1 MLMLMLL
8 TTTMTLVLQTVNEIR
23 DLERAIDLI
32 KKAIEDKELPLK
44 VAQTRLDERSRRVN
58 VELCNDRPMNG
69 YVYTASEFNR
79 LCRAYVVLY

>member
-1 MLMLMLL
+1 MMLL
-8 TTTMTLVLQTVNEIR
+8 MMMMMMMMPVLQTVNEIR

-58 VELCNDRPMNG
+58 VELCNDKPMTG
-69 YVYTASEFNR
+69 
-79 LCRAYVVLY
+79 

>member
-1 MLMLMLL
+1 MRMMMMMMMRMLV
-8 TTTMTLVLQTVNEIR
+8 LVLQTVNEIR

-58 VELCNDRPMNG
+58 VELCNDKPMTG
-69 YVYTASEFNR
+69 
-79 LCRAYVVLY
+79 

>member
-1 MLMLMLL
+1 MLL
-8 TTTMTLVLQTVNEIR
+8 MMMMMMMMPVLQTVNEIR

-58 VELCNDRPMNG
+58 VELCNDKPMTG
-69 YVYTASEFNR
+69 
-79 LCRAYVVLY
+79 

>member
-1 MLMLMLL
+1 MI
-8 TTTMTLVLQTVNEIR
+8 TLIMVMSRMLQTVNEIR

-44 VAQTRLDERSRRVN
+44 LAQTRLEERSKRVN

-69 YVYTASEFNR
+69 
-79 LCRAYVVLY
+79 